1 MRTIDLSIRV
11 STESDMTDADV
22 ARVVERLLDQGIDG
36 AGKQLKD
43 IMSAAYPADA
53 GDVHLASELFISGV
67 DVASKPRVLITV
79 DGGIA
84 DYVCDPGL
92 EVEIFDRDNYKTDP
106 EETGPVPAHFRDL
119 AEPLDIPVEESRSV
133 HKMGM

>member
-1 MRTIDLSIRV
+1 MRTINLSLSV
-11 STESDMTDADV
+11 NTESDMTDADV

-43 IMSAAYPADA
+43 IMSAAYPAEA
-53 GDVHLASELFISGV
+53 GDVQLASELFISGV
-67 DVASKPRVLITV
+67 DVASRPRVLITV

-92 EVEIFDRDNYKTDP
+92 DVEIFDRDNHKIDP
-106 EETGPVPAHFRDL
+106 KETGPVPAHFRDL
-119 AEPLDIPVEESRSV
+119 AEPLDIPVEESRPIP
-133 HKMGM
+133 KLCM